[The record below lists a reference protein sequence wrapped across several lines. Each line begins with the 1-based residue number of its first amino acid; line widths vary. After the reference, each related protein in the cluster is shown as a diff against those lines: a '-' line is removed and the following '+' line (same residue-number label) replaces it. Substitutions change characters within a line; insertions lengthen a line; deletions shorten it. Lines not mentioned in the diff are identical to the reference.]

1 MYVEYLLMVLY
12 KLVSILML
20 LLMLILF
27 VAQNDIFVLIA
38 EKRDL

>member
-38 EKRDL
+38 GKRDL